1 MQHFEIPELQVLKG
15 EEAIAALKEYIKEL
29 NENGDEDLTQNQIMA
44 LIKLAQGL
52 ISTIES
58 ESHSSEPKKKQK
70 IFTRLKNVIAENLIS
85 INEDPKYVPE
95 KTASQY
101 NVLHSPTPLQQTRI
115 V

>member
-1 MQHFEIPELQVLKG
+1 MPELQILEG
-15 EEAIAALKEYIKEL
+15 EEAIAALKEYVQEL
-29 NENGDEDLTQNQIMA
+29 NEKGDENLTPTQTQA

-58 ESHSSEPKKKQK
+58 ESQSSEPERKQQ

-85 INEDPKYVPE
+85 TEEDPRYIPE
-95 KTASQY
+95 KLISPH
-101 NVLHSPTPLQQTRI
+101 NILHSSTPSQQPRI